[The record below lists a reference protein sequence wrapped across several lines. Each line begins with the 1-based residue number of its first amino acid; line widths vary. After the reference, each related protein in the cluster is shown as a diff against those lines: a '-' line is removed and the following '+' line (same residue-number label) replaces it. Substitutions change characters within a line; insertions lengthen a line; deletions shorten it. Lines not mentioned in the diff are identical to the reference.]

1 MTPAFP
7 DGLMAAFDA
16 YEQALNDDDLAT
28 MDQLFAPGPRTLRGD
43 RGGLLVGHDQI
54 SAFRR
59 VRGGAPARDLAEVRV
74 HVIDD
79 NAAVVTAVT
88 APRRGGH
95 GLQSQLWRRV
105 NGSWVIVAAHVS
117 PAPTTFDATVW
128 RIVGAPLVAGAPH
141 GPLAGETVAVK
152 DLFEVA
158 GYQVGAGVPA
168 YLAEQPA
175 ATRHADAVARLLD
188 AGATVRGIA
197 HTDQFAYSL
206 AGDNPHYGTP
216 PNAAVPAAV
225 PGGSTSGPATAVAL
239 GDASIGLGTD
249 TAGSIRVPAS
259 YQGLWGLRSTHGA
272 VPTAGLVALA
282 PDFDTVGLL
291 TRDPHT
297 LVRATAALVDDAGVA
312 VPDDVVGLDDVG
324 FDLAAMLDPFR
335 THQGFQAWQL
345 HGDWIR
351 AHPDAL
357 RGSAAARFEAASRIT
372 PPRTTPPGGPG
383 GGTGADRRPSGHRR
397 PQPAQRIVA
406 GTTAVGDTDRGRRNS
421 SGHPAAH
428 LCGR

>member
-1 MTPAFP
+1 M
-7 DGLMAAFDA
+7 
-16 YEQALNDDDLAT
+16 
-28 MDQLFAPGPRTLRGD
+28 
-43 RGGLLVGHDQI
+43 
-54 SAFRR
+54 
-59 VRGGAPARDLAEVRV
+59 
-74 HVIDD
+74 
-79 NAAVVTAVT
+79 
-88 APRRGGH
+88 
-95 GLQSQLWRRV
+95 
-105 NGSWVIVAAHVS
+105 
-117 PAPTTFDATVW
+117 
-128 RIVGAPLVAGAPH
+128 
-141 GPLAGETVAVK
+141 
-152 DLFEVA
+152 
-158 GYQVGAGVPA
+158 
-168 YLAEQPA
+168 
-175 ATRHADAVARLLD
+175 
-188 AGATVRGIA
+188 
-197 HTDQFAYSL
+197 
-206 AGDNPHYGTP
+206 
-216 PNAAVPAAV
+216 
-225 PGGSTSGPATAVAL
+225 
-239 GDASIGLGTD
+239 
-249 TAGSIRVPAS
+249 RVPAS

-428 LCGR
+428 LCGRDQRSARRMRTSEQHARRPDRPVIHRTTRQRPRTGALGRTARRGQPTRLKPAGWRERSINELWKSRDSSARLQPPSDFVATRFRLAGHSVGARECRKVIRHQRSAPEEEHFPD